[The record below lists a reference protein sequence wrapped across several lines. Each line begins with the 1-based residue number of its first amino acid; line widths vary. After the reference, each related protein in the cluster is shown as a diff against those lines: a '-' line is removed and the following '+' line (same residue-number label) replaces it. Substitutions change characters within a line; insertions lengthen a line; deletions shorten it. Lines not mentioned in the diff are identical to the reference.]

1 METKMFRS
9 TCTVPNDFINMEPL
23 PETFWIPPEGG
34 RFFCLTREDE
44 CWARPLGLGKV
55 VTLFEFAKHLS
66 DKLREMT
73 IRSLNIP
80 SNLFQ
85 VDDSTFNDHRPFSL
99 TYSLQPP
106 YPSFNPSFVK
116 WKGV

>member
-1 METKMFRS
+1 MEAKLLRS
-9 TCTVPNDFINMEPL
+9 TCTVPVDFLTPEPL

-66 DKLREMT
+66 EKLREMT
-73 IRSLNIP
+73 LRSLDIRL
-80 SNLFQ
+80 NLFEPA
-85 VDDSTFNDHRPFSL
+85 DSSFNTYGPLSFS
-99 TYSLQPP
+99 YSLQPP
-106 YPSFNPSFVK
+106 YPSFNPYFVNRER
-116 WKGV
+116 V